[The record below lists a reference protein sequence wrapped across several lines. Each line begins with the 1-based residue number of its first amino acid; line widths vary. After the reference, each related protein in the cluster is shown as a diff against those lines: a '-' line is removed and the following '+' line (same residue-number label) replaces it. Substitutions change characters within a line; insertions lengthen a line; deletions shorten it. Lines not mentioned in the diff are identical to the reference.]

1 MALAL
6 APFMDTKLNSD
17 FTPTSNYAAN
27 EAKNSALIDQAA
39 QVKQASQR
47 LSGRMNDVTQ
57 AIKSHDIMNQG
68 VQDLMIANP
77 ELYKQM
83 SEAVKSQE
91 DLAVKRA
98 EKTANFMAGVVPY
111 ITGAKLR
118 GIPEAQAY
126 NDYIGF
132 AKMNGIPLGQFENMP
147 YSEETLQMLK
157 SSVYGIKGVLES
169 GSTVS
174 KEDGA
179 LVTRTPLGDVKDVKV
194 LPQEKTDKPVPL
206 RTYKKGNK
214 EITEEFVD
222 GAWRLKA
229 TADAYKPDTEFN
241 KPPAGYR
248 WNASGTL
255 EAIPGGPADKTA
267 TPSVYQASE
276 DERKAAGWVVQ
287 AGNALNNLRQVIQ
300 DNPESMKQ
308 PLLEVIAPERFVNAF
323 RSSDRQRFVQAASS
337 FSEAALR
344 AATGAGVNESE
355 ARQKIA
361 ELTPVYGDQDP
372 VIAQKLK
379 SLGLYLKSLE
389 ARAGRALPNAQQAL
403 ASEQPT
409 MPAPIKPV
417 ASAQPKPAA
426 QQFRQI
432 KSAADYNALP
442 SGAIFIDPNGVKRR
456 KP

>member
-1 MALAL
+1 MALSL

-91 DLAVKRA
+91 EQQKTLAA
-98 EKTANFMAGVVPY
+98 KTADFMAGGVGYVMH
-111 ITGAKLR
+111 AKDR
-118 GIPEAQAY
+118 GQTPDQAWE
-126 NDYIGF
+126 DYKNF
-132 AKMNGIPLGQFENMP
+132 SRQNGVPLGQFENMP
-147 YSEETLQMLK
+147 YSDNNLQMLK
-157 SSVYGIKGVLES
+157 SSVYGIKGVLEG
-169 GSTVS
+169 GSTIS

-206 RTYKKGNK
+206 MDAKGNPITVRVPGTNEVKIKMSNGELAPGGNIPTPEKPK
-214 EITEEFVD
+214 EPDRLNAAQRVQYEGQLRDDYRTDSKNFVEIQRQSRIIKQSLND
-222 GAWRLKA
+222 PSAA
-229 TADAYKPDTEFN
+229 
-241 KPPAGYR
+241 
-248 WNASGTL
+248 GTL
-255 EAIPGGPADKTA
+255 AAATSFMKMLDPG
-267 TPSVYQASE
+267 SVVRESE
-276 DERKAAGWVVQ
+276 LGMAMQ
-287 AGNALNNLRQVIQ
+287 
-300 DNPESMKQ
+300 
-308 PLLEVIAPERFVNAF
+308 
-323 RSSDRQRFVQAASS
+323 
-337 FSEAALR
+337 
-344 AATGAGVNESE
+344 ATGALDRFMNYTNVIQNGKV
-355 ARQKIA
+355 
-361 ELTPVYGDQDP
+361 LTA
-372 VIAQKLK
+372 AQKEEFGRLADQ
-379 SLGLYLKSLE
+379 YLE
-389 ARAGRALPNAQQAL
+389 AAKDAQSKLNARYTDIANQYDMNPKNIVMYVP
-403 ASEQPT
+403 EQSAKPT
-409 MPAPIKPV
+409 APSPIKPV

-442 SGAIFIDPNGVKRR
+442 SGTIFIDPNGVKRR